1 MSKEIIESPEAP
13 KAVGAYAQAV
23 RANGFV
29 FLSGQIPLDPATG
42 NLVDGDVAVQAKR
55 VMENLGAV
63 LGAAGSA
70 FSQVVKSTIY
80 LVDMNDFPAVN
91 QIYGDYFPADAKPA
105 RATIAVTALP
115 RGAKVEI
122 DMIALA

>member
-1 MSKEIIESPEAP
+1 MSKVIIESPDAP

-29 FLSGQIPLDPATG
+29 FRSGQIPLDPATG
-42 NLVDGDVAVQAKR
+42 NLIDGDVSAQAKR

-63 LGAAGSA
+63 LRAAGSG
-70 FSQVVKSTIY
+70 FSQVVKATIY

-91 QIYGDYFPADAKPA
+91 QVYGEYFAADEKPA
-105 RATIAVTALP
+105 RATIAVAALP